1 MAKMPEEPHAG
12 PGGHLQFLST
22 RSYTGREDALVEIDI
37 NNGALRRSA
46 GLEGSEPFEG
56 SGPAVSLLTPQRTSS
71 FPRWLRALDT
81 LHRTSRSPFV
91 VATDLAVAIA
101 CGLGARVA
109 LREVAPLCLGLIF
122 ALYISGKYTDRAPL
136 ETQGVL
142 WFLGEVSMPLAL
154 AALTG
159 AGFQASFHWPFAHT
173 LRTAVAAT
181 GGLLSLRAVTWFIL
195 VQARRRGL
203 GLRRTLVVGDGPAAA
218 LIERKLKAYPEAG
231 LAPVNSLSF
240 TEDRTESSFNH
251 VVSAARLTR
260 IVKHEN
266 IEEVVLAPDGSDD
279 EILTVVKAADGL
291 DPHFSILLP
300 LSEVFLHPG
309 LVTQVGGLP
318 LISLGRIAQSRTP
331 LPGKRLFDLGI
342 AGALLVLLSPLLAM
356 AAIAIKIFDGGPVIY
371 RQKRVGRGGK
381 PFELL
386 KFRSMVVGA
395 ERLIVDLRDRNAN
408 TGLLFKIYDDPRI
421 TPLGRIIRRLSID
434 ELPQLWNVVRGD
446 MSLVGPRPLAVEP
459 EEFGPIENKRHSV
472 LPGITGYWQIAGCN
486 DLTYEE
492 MIKLDLAYIQNRSLF
507 LDLRLLLRTPAAL
520 IHRRGPF

>member
-1 MAKMPEEPHAG
+1 MAKMPEEPG
-12 PGGHLQFLST
+12 EEVGGRLRYAFSDPLSD
-22 RSYTGREDALVEIDI
+22 REDGRVEIDVT
-37 NNGALRRSA
+37 NGVVHQGASIDAAVVGSSRSVSVLA
-46 GLEGSEPFEG
+46 PTDLAPF
-56 SGPAVSLLTPQRTSS
+56 PW
-71 FPRWLRALDT
+71 WLRALDVM
-81 LHRTSRSPFV
+81 HRTSRNPLV
-91 VATDLAVAIA
+91 VAADLGVAIG
-101 CGLGARVA
+101 CGIAAGVGLS
-109 LREVAPLCLGLIF
+109 EVGPLCLGLIF
-122 ALYISGKYTDRAPL
+122 ALYISGKYADRAPL

-142 WFLGEVSMPLAL
+142 WFLGEVSMPLAIASL
-154 AALTG
+154 IA
-159 AGFQASFHWPFAHT
+159 AGFQASLHWPFAHT
-173 LRTAVAAT
+173 LRIAVAAT
-181 GGLLSLRAVTWFIL
+181 TGLLGMRALAWMVIA
-195 VQARRRGL
+195 QARRRGL
-203 GLRRTLVVGDGPAAA
+203 GMRRTLIVGDGSSAA
-218 LIERKLKAYPEAG
+218 LIRRKLESYPEAG
-231 LAPVNSLSF
+231 LLPVATLSPSD
-240 TEDRTESSFNH
+240 DRTETGINH

-260 IVKHEN
+260 VVKLEK
-266 IEEVVLAPDGSDD
+266 IEEVVLAPDNGD
-279 EILTVVKAADGL
+279 EDILSVVKAADGL

-318 LISLGRIAQSRTP
+318 LISLGRIAQSRTT
-331 LPGKRLFDLGI
+331 LPGKRLFDLGV
-342 AGALLVLLSPLLAM
+342 ASLVLLIVSPLLAVT
-356 AAIAIKIFDGGPVIY
+356 AIAIKLVDGGPVIY
-371 RQKRVGRGGK
+371 RQKRVGRGGI

-421 TPLGRIIRRLSID
+421 TRLGRMIRRLSID

-459 EEFGPIENKRHSV
+459 EDFGPIENKRHSV